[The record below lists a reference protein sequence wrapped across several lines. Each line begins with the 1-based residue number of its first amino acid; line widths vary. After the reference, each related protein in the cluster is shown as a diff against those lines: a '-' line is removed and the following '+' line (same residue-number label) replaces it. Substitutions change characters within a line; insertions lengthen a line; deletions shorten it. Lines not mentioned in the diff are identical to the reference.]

1 MATVKK
7 SKQSSSKSIES
18 KGSEKRKEEV
28 LAAAR
33 RKAESEKTALRIVE
47 RLLEESISESFFE
60 DCGNYITRKQFEDV
74 AVERSIEKMCGYP
87 LCSRKL
93 TNIPRQQYHISL
105 KSKKVYDISERKN
118 FCRQFCY
125 KAFKYYQ
132 EQLTDEPLWTR
143 DHKSMPPIKFLRED
157 EENSVAP
164 SSLRSQDEVK
174 MKIQIREEEVE
185 HVPETGPP
193 GNGSDGEEEI
203 GSTEN
208 PKMPLK
214 DEMSALSLT
223 SQREKDRGM
232 GLQAKLEKIA
242 AATRQ
247 EQAAVTMASQ
257 SSSVGC
263 GAADDVSAAPG
274 DGVVVSEVSCVV
286 ANRNEAPA
294 PSTSNQSDAV
304 QPSIKRDCPA
314 GDASIGKTDIDS
326 SQPLSARGRWTNPH
340 LAILRHIQQC
350 LSEWKTAA
358 TMKHLY
364 GENMEPPMKE
374 GMPENN
380 SPFGSDHSSN
390 NIPQQAVRSI
400 GERAEDALRD
410 FENEVEKRIEM
421 EHEEEEEL
429 KGEGMMPV
437 SKPVPEI
444 ERLRQE
450 TEQFSIKVREF
461 FMGREVAAPS
471 ASKTTDTDVKEQ
483 ALEPV
488 SRTLGLPPVDS
499 HQQMKVR
506 RRIFLE
512 RLGKVLPGVV
522 VPLQLSLRDVNPT
535 MIDLVNTFRLGS
547 GNILFKPVGWT
558 LLALVLLHLAAVKEA
573 AIMEALQSESSKS
586 FLASMFKQ
594 MDLDVGIIEVIV
606 KEFRQGPVDGPSAAD
621 VAS

>member
-7 SKQSSSKSIES
+7 GKQSSTKNIES

-74 AVERSIEKMCGYP
+74 AVERAIEKMCGYP

-93 TNIPRQQYHISL
+93 TTIPRQQYHISL

-193 GNGSDGEEEI
+193 GNGSDEEDEI

-208 PKMPLK
+208 QEMPVE
-214 DEMSALSLT
+214 DEMSTLSLT
-223 SQREKDRGM
+223 LQHEKDRGM

-257 SSSVGC
+257 SSNVGC

-274 DGVVVSEVSCVV
+274 RGVVVSEDSCVV

-304 QPSIKRDCPA
+304 QSSIKRDCPA
-314 GDASIGKTDIDS
+314 SDASIGKTDTDS
-326 SQPLSARGRWTNPH
+326 SQPVSARGRREDGSSFKDGVSSEGCTPLPSGREKKMKKRKKQRPGSKVKSNARINPY

-364 GENMEPPMKE
+364 GENMTTPKKE
-374 GMPENN
+374 GIPED
-380 SPFGSDHSSN
+380 SSIFGSDNPSN
-390 NIPQQAVRSI
+390 TIPPQAVRSI

-421 EHEEEEEL
+421 EHEEEEEEEEEL
-429 KGEGMMPV
+429 KGGMMPV

-444 ERLRQE
+444 EKLRRE
-450 TEQFSIKVREF
+450 TEQFSIKVQEF

-483 ALEPV
+483 VPEPV

-535 MIDLVNTFRLGS
+535 VIDLVSTFHLGS

-558 LLALVLLHLAAVKEA
+558 LLALVLLHL
-573 AIMEALQSESSKS
+573 
-586 FLASMFKQ
+586 
-594 MDLDVGIIEVIV
+594 
-606 KEFRQGPVDGPSAAD
+606 
-621 VAS
+621 

>member
-1 MATVKK
+1 MT
-7 SKQSSSKSIES
+7 
-18 KGSEKRKEEV
+18 KEEV

-74 AVERSIEKMCGYP
+74 AVERAIEKMCGYP

-93 TNIPRQQYHISL
+93 TTIPRQQYHISL

-185 HVPETGPP
+185 HVPETRPP
-193 GNGSDGEEEI
+193 DNGSDEEDEI
-203 GSTEN
+203 ESMEN
-208 PKMPLK
+208 PEMPVEV
-214 DEMSALSLT
+214 EMSALSLT
-223 SQREKDRGM
+223 SQHEKDRGM

-274 DGVVVSEVSCVV
+274 HGVVVSEDSCVV

-304 QPSIKRDCPA
+304 QSSIKRDCPA
-314 GDASIGKTDIDS
+314 GDASIGKTDTNS
-326 SQPLSARGRWTNPH
+326 SHSASAGGTQETETKRSSAWDGASSEGGAQSPPGREKKKKAKRKKQRPGSKVKSNAGINPH

-364 GENMEPPMKE
+364 GENMATPKKE
-374 GMPENN
+374 GISED
-380 SPFGSDHSSN
+380 SSIFGSDNPSN
-390 NIPQQAVRSI
+390 TIPQQAARSI

-421 EHEEEEEL
+421 EHEEEEEEEEEF
-429 KGEGMMPV
+429 KGESMMPV

-444 ERLRQE
+444 EKLRRE

-483 ALEPV
+483 APEPV

-535 MIDLVNTFRLGS
+535 VIDLVSTFHLGS

-558 LLALVLLHLAAVKEA
+558 LLALVLLHL
-573 AIMEALQSESSKS
+573 
-586 FLASMFKQ
+586 
-594 MDLDVGIIEVIV
+594 
-606 KEFRQGPVDGPSAAD
+606 
-621 VAS
+621 